1 MERKDHMRTRR
12 TFVAAL
18 SAVVCLVLGQQVY
31 GQRGMGMQGRGSAGW
46 GPGTPY
52 ARMYDQKTVETIS
65 GEVASLETLTPM
77 QGMGAGLHLLLK
89 TDKGVISVHLGPA
102 WYLENQ
108 DVSLQPGDR
117 VQVRGSRITFQGKPA
132 IIAAEV
138 TRGDEVLHLR
148 DEAGFPLWA
157 GWRRR

>member
-1 MERKDHMRTRR
+1 MERKDHMRTSG

-18 SAVVCLVLGQQVY
+18 SVVCLLLGQQLY

-52 ARMYDQKTVETIS
+52 ARMYDPKTVETVS

-77 QGMGAGLHLLLK
+77 QGMGSGMHLLLK
-89 TDKGVISVHLGPA
+89 TDKGVISVHLGPV